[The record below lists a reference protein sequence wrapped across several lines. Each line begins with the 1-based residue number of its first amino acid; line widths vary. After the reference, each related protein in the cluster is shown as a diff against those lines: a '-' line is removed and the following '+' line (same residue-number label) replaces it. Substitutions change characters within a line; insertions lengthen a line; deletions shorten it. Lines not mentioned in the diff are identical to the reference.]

1 MATPHNQS
9 STSVPRELAAYLDE
23 PPQLPSGSPGKNG
36 YLRLG
41 FERRGRKT
49 VLVDLD
55 RRAPLLVQQALYWD
69 EGMPDLPCVFMISNA
84 GGVLQGDRNTIEI
97 RLGPDAQAHVTTQ
110 SATKIHEMDFN
121 HATQTQEI
129 TLGDNAYLEY
139 LPDPV
144 IPHRHARFLTTT
156 RVEIAPSATLL
167 YGEILAPGRKYHR
180 DGELF
185 AYDVFSST
193 VTAQRPAD
201 TTGHRAELFTEKFV
215 IEPAR
220 NALRDVGVMGGF
232 DVFGNVLVLTPPE
245 QQAAIAA
252 ALPAEVN
259 RAGQWAASC
268 SRLPNEAGLVYKVLG
283 METEPVRDLVRR
295 AWEAVRR
302 EVAGHEVPQ
311 QFLWR

>member
-1 MATPHNQS
+1 MGFESTPLA
-9 STSVPRELAAYLDE
+9 VPRELAAYLDE

-41 FERRGRKT
+41 FERRGPKT

-69 EGMPDLPCVFMISNA
+69 EAMPELPCVFMISNA

-97 RLGPDAQAHVTTQ
+97 RLGPEAQAHVTTQ

-129 TLGDNAYLEY
+129 VLGDRAYLEY

-156 RVEIAPSATLL
+156 RIEIAPSATFL
-167 YGEILAPGRKYHR
+167 YGEILAPGRKYHG

-193 VTAQRPAD
+193 VRAVRPAG
-201 TTGHRAELFTEKFV
+201 TTGAAAELFTEKFI
-215 IEPAR
+215 IEPAGTGI
-220 NALRDVGVMGGF
+220 RDAGVMGGF

-245 QQAAIAA
+245 HHAAIAA

-268 SRLPNEAGLVYKVLG
+268 SRLPNDAGLVYKVLG
-283 METEPVRDLVRR
+283 METEPVRDHVRQ

-302 EVAGHEVPQ
+302 ETVGRDVPQ